1 MALPASGQISMS
13 QVNTELGRSSTAQ
26 ISLGESAVRSLA
38 GVASGQISMNNLL
51 GKSAGETITISN
63 YSVYAFNADAI
74 ATARYDLTNTG
85 TIREGENG
93 FFTDIG
99 TWLTPQTNMSNYEV
113 YTTTVSGSQGTT
125 TATINGWANLGT
137 SRSWTR
143 IKGAASSGTTTWTFQ
158 LQIRKVG
165 TTTILDTAN
174 ITLTAEVEA
183 SGGSVM
189 TL

>member
-1 MALPASGQISMS
+1 MS

-51 GKSAGETITISN
+51 GKSAGETITIADT
-63 YSVYAFNADAI
+63 SVYAYNFDAI
-74 ATARYDLTNTG
+74 ATAVYQLTSAGAINQIVNGSTTG
-85 TIREGENG
+85 L
-93 FFTDIG
+93 G
-99 TWLTPQTNMSNYEV
+99 TWLTPQTNMGNYEV
-113 YTTTVSGSQGTT
+113 YTTTVSGLQGTT
-125 TATINGWANLGT
+125 TATINGWANLGS

-143 IKGAASSGTTTWTFQ
+143 IKGAASSGIQTWTFQ

-174 ITLTAEVEA
+174 ITLTAEVDA
-183 SGGSVM
+183 SGSVM